1 MGLPIRTRDS
11 YKLAVKRASILEICV
26 RSLQRCC
33 RNYSPRTQSFPR
45 SELLQHRFYRDEDH
59 KIKRLGGGDARGRV
73 AILQLLQSSELSNFG
88 FPDMTFLTQRSD
100 KFLAWS
106 SPLRAFWALVSLEAI
121 LPPG

>member
-33 RNYSPRTQSFPR
+33 RNYSPRTQWFPR

-106 SPLRAFWALVSLEAI
+106 SP
-121 LPPG
+121 